1 MNKCLITPKAL
12 IKATQMYPILDENP
26 ISSQGASTLIALAY
40 GKLPNGHYNIEF
52 PEFNMSQRFLIGC
65 CDMVAKR
72 VKNKEITLNVKS
84 GAAVI
89 ASRIKFDEVLYED
102 MNGDVYPMEYHYGKT
117 IEQMFEWS
125 Y

>member
-1 MNKCLITPKAL
+1 MNKCLVTPEAL

-26 ISSQGASTLIALAY
+26 ISSQGALMLIRLAY
-40 GKLPNGHYNIEF
+40 GELPDGHYNIEF

-72 VKNKEITLNVKS
+72 VENKEITLNVKT

-89 ASRIKFDEVLYED
+89 ASRIHFDEVLYED
-102 MNGDVYPMEYHYGKT
+102 MNGEISVMEYHIGKT
-117 IEQMFEWS
+117 IGQMFEWS